1 MAPKPSLKQKFQY
14 WFDNMMSRGTVAQ
27 IALLALLSLVIILSV
42 SFFVKLID
50 AAPGVGFIEIA
61 WTSLMRTLDAGTMGG
76 DTGSWAYLLSMLA
89 VTLGG
94 VFVVSALIG
103 VLSAGV
109 EGKLEDLR
117 KGRSVVLEE
126 GHTVI
131 LGWSPQ
137 AFTIIAELVIANEN
151 QRKPVIAILADY
163 DILEMEEEIRTRIP
177 DMKNTR
183 VIFRSGSPIDPAD
196 LAIVRPQTARSIII
210 LPQGDMP
217 DASVV
222 KSILALTH
230 TSNQRTEPYHIV
242 TRVSHARTL
251 DVLKLIGTKDRIT
264 SLFTGDLI
272 ARVTA
277 QTSRQSGLSVVYTE
291 LLNYGG
297 DEIYF
302 KEEPG
307 LVGKTFADAL
317 LAFEDS
323 ALIGIHA
330 SDGAVYLNPA
340 METRFAPGDEVI
352 AVSADDDTIRLS
364 GMSQV
369 PVDAAAICAA
379 HDATPPSPER
389 ALILGWNAS
398 APVIIHE
405 LDHYVAPGSAVTV
418 VSDENPEDIREQ
430 CAGLINQRM
439 DVREGDTTDRPLLDN
454 LEIAAYDHVIVLAD
468 SRFDVQMADARTMIT
483 LLHLRD
489 ISTHDETPFS
499 IVSEMLDL
507 RNRELAEAAKVDD
520 FIVSDHLIS
529 LLMSQL
535 SENAQ
540 LEAVFT
546 DLFDPE
552 GSEIYLKPIS
562 DYVQTGVPVNF
573 FTVVD
578 AARQRS
584 ETAFGYRLLS
594 EAGDGEKNYGIH
606 TNPRKSEMVT
616 FSQVDKVIVLAEN

>member
-1 MAPKPSLKQKFQY
+1 MTLKPSLKQKYQY
-14 WFDNMMSRGTVAQ
+14 WFDNMMSRGTAAQ
-27 IALLALLSLVIILSV
+27 IALLALLSLGIILSV
-42 SFFVKLID
+42 SLFVKLIN
-50 AAPGVGFIEIA
+50 AAPEVGFVELT
-61 WTSLMRTLDAGTMGG
+61 WKGLMRTLDAGTMGG
-76 DTGSWAYLLSMLA
+76 DTGNWAYLLSMLA

-103 VLSAGV
+103 VLGAGL

-117 KGRSVVLEE
+117 KGRSIVLEE

-151 QRKPVIAILADY
+151 QRKPVIAVLADH
-163 DILEMEEEIRTRIP
+163 DILEMEQEIRARIP

-183 VIFRSGSPIDPAD
+183 IIFRSGSPIDPAD
-196 LAIVRPQTARSIII
+196 LVIVRPQTARSIII

-230 TSNQRTEPYHIV
+230 TSSQRTEPYHIV

-251 DVLKLIGTKDRIT
+251 DVLKLIGTRDRIT
-264 SLFTGDLI
+264 PLFTGDLI

-291 LLNYGG
+291 LLDFGG

-307 LVGKTFADAL
+307 LVGKTYSDAL

-323 ALIGIHA
+323 TVIGIHA
-330 SDGAVYLNPA
+330 SDGTVHLNPA
-340 METRFAPGDEVI
+340 METRFAPGTEVI
-352 AVSADDDTIRLS
+352 AISADDDTVQLS
-364 GMSQV
+364 GTSQ
-369 PVDAAAICAA
+369 PAMNAAVIRAA
-379 HDATPPSPER
+379 TEATSPSPER

-418 VSDENPEDIREQ
+418 VSDENPEDVREQ
-430 CAGLINQRM
+430 CAGLTNQRM
-439 DVREGDTTDRPLLDN
+439 DARRGDTTDRPLLDK
-454 LEIAAYDHVIVLAD
+454 LEIAAFDHVIVLAD
-468 SRFDVQMADARTMIT
+468 NRFDMQMADARTMIT

-489 ISTHDETPFS
+489 ISTRDETPFS

-540 LEAVFT
+540 LEPVFT

-552 GSEIYLKPIS
+552 GCEIYLKPMS

-573 FTVVD
+573 YTVVE
-578 AARQRS
+578 AARQRN
-584 ETAFGYRLLS
+584 ETALGYRILTES
-594 EAGDGEKNYGIH
+594 GDAEKNYGIH
-606 TNPRKSEMVT
+606 TNPKKSEMVT
-616 FSQVDKVIVLAEN
+616 FAEEDKVIVLAEN

>member
-1 MAPKPSLKQKFQY
+1 MTTKPTLKQKYQY
-14 WFDNMMSRGTVAQ
+14 WFDNMMSRGTAAQ
-27 IALLALLSLVIILSV
+27 IALLALLSLFIILSI
-42 SFFVKLID
+42 SLFVKLIN
-50 AAPGVGFIEIA
+50 AAPEVGFVELT
-61 WTSLMRTLDAGTMGG
+61 WKGLMRTLDAGTMGG
-76 DTGSWAYLLSMLA
+76 DTGNWAYLLSMLA

-103 VLSAGV
+103 VLGAGL

-117 KGRSVVLEE
+117 KGRSIVLEDR
-126 GHTVI
+126 HTVI

-137 AFTIIAELVIANEN
+137 AFTIISELVIANEN
-151 QRKPVIAILADY
+151 QKKPVIAVLADH
-163 DILEMEEEIRTRIP
+163 DILEMEQEIRAHVP

-183 VIFRSGSPIDPAD
+183 LIFRSGSPIDPAD
-196 LAIVRPQTARSIII
+196 LAIVRPQAARSIII

-222 KSILALTH
+222 KAILALTH

-242 TRVSHARTL
+242 TRVGHARTL

-264 SLFTGDLI
+264 SLYTGDLI

-302 KEEPG
+302 KQEPA
-307 LVGKTFADAL
+307 LVGKSFADAL
-317 LAFEDS
+317 FAFEDS
-323 ALIGIHA
+323 ALIGIHT
-330 SDGAVYLNPA
+330 SDGSVRLNPP
-340 METRFAPGDEVI
+340 METLFNPGDEVI
-352 AVSADDDTIRLS
+352 AVSADDDTIRIS
-364 GMSQV
+364 GMNQV
-369 PVDAAAICAA
+369 PVDAAVIRPA
-379 HDATPPSPER
+379 HEATSPGPER

-398 APVIIHE
+398 APVIIRE

-418 VSDENPEDIREQ
+418 VSDENPEDVREQ
-430 CAGLINQRM
+430 CAGITNQRM
-439 DVREGDTTDRPLLDN
+439 DVRVGDTTDRPLLDK
-454 LEIAAYDHVIVLAD
+454 LDIAAFDHVIVLAD
-468 SRFDVQMADARTMIT
+468 SRFDVQTADARTMIT

-489 ISTHDETPFS
+489 ISVHDETPFS

-507 RNRELAEAAKVDD
+507 RNRELAETAKVDD

-535 SENAQ
+535 SENAD

-552 GSEIYLKPIS
+552 GSELYLKPIN

-573 FTVVD
+573 YTVVD
-578 AARQRS
+578 AARRRN
-584 ETAFGYRLLS
+584 ETALGYRVLT
-594 EAGDGEKNYGIH
+594 EAGNGEKNYGIH
-606 TNPRKSEMVT
+606 TNPKKSELVM
-616 FSQVDKVIVLAEN
+616 FAEEDKVIVLAEN

>member
-1 MAPKPSLKQKFQY
+1 
-14 WFDNMMSRGTVAQ
+14 MMSRGTAAQ
-27 IALLALLSLVIILSV
+27 IGLLALLSLVIILTV
-42 SFFVKLID
+42 SFVVKLIG
-50 AAPGVGFIEIA
+50 AAPEASFIQVA
-61 WTSLMRTLDAGTMGG
+61 WMGLMRTLDAGTMGG
-76 DTGSWAYLLSMLA
+76 DSGSWPYLLSMLA

-137 AFTIIAELVIANEN
+137 AFTIISELVIANEN
-151 QRKPVIAILADY
+151 QRRPAIAVLADQ
-163 DILEMEEEIRTRIP
+163 DILEMEEAVGTRIP

-183 VIFRSGSPIDPAD
+183 LIFRSGSPIDPAD
-196 LAIVRPQTARSIII
+196 LAIVRPETARSIIV

-222 KSILALTH
+222 KAILALTN
-230 TSNQRTEPYHIV
+230 TSNQRTKPYHIV
-242 TRVSHARTL
+242 TCVRHARTL

-264 SLFTGDLI
+264 ALYTGDLI

-302 KEEPG
+302 KEEAD
-307 LVGKTFADAL
+307 LVGKSFADAL
-317 LAFEDS
+317 FAFEDS

-330 SDGAVYLNPA
+330 SDGSVHLNPP
-340 METRFAPGDEVI
+340 METLFAPGDEVI

-369 PVDAAAICAA
+369 PVDAAAIRAMHA
-379 HDATPPSPER
+379 ATPPVPER

-398 APVIIHE
+398 APVIIRE
-405 LDHYVAPGSAVTV
+405 LDNYVAPGSAVTV

-430 CAGLINQRM
+430 CAGLINQRVE
-439 DVREGDTTDRPLLDN
+439 VREGDTTDRRLLDK
-454 LEIAAYDHVIVLAD
+454 LEIDVFDHVIVLAD
-468 SRFDVQMADARTMIT
+468 SRFEVQMADARTMIT

-489 ISTHDETPFS
+489 ISMRDETPCS

-507 RNRELAEAAKVDD
+507 RNRELAETAKVDD

-535 SENAQ
+535 SENAD

-552 GSEIYLKPIS
+552 GSELYLKPIT

-573 FTVVD
+573 YTVVD
-578 AARQRS
+578 AARRRN
-584 ETAFGYRLLS
+584 ETALGYRLLA
-594 EAGDGEKNYGIH
+594 EAGDGGKNYGIH

-616 FSQVDKVIVLAEN
+616 FAEEDKVIVLAEN

>member
-1 MAPKPSLKQKFQY
+1 MTQKPSFKQKFQY
-14 WFDNMMSRGTVAQ
+14 WFDGIMSRGIAAQ
-27 IALLALLSLVIILSV
+27 IGLLAAFSLVIILAV
-42 SFFVKLID
+42 SLFVKLIG
-50 AAPGVGFIEIA
+50 AAPEMGFLQVA
-61 WTSLMRTLDAGTMGG
+61 WTSLMRTPDAGTMGG
-76 DTGSWAYLLSMLA
+76 DSGSWSYLLSMLV

-109 EGKLEDLR
+109 EDKLAELR
-117 KGRSVVLEE
+117 KGRSIVLEE

-137 AFTIIAELVIANEN
+137 VFTIVSELVIANEN
-151 QRKPVIAILADY
+151 QRKPVIAILADH
-163 DILEMEEEIRTRIP
+163 DKVEMEEEISVHVP
-177 DMKNTR
+177 DLKNTR
-183 VIFRSGSPIDPAD
+183 VVCRSGSPIDPAD
-196 LAIVRPQTARSIII
+196 LPIVSPETARAIII
-210 LPQGDMP
+210 LPEGDMP

-230 TSNQRTEPYHIV
+230 ASDQRTEPYHIV
-242 TRVSHARTL
+242 TRVRHERTL

-264 SLFTGDLI
+264 PLFTGDLI

-291 LLNYGG
+291 LLDYGG

-307 LVGKTFADAL
+307 LVGKSFADAL

-323 ALIGIHA
+323 AVIGIHA
-330 SDGAVYLNPA
+330 SDGSVQLNPA
-340 METRFAPGDEVI
+340 METLFAPGDEVI
-352 AVSADDDTIRLS
+352 AISSDDDTIRLS
-364 GMSQV
+364 GLDQV
-369 PVDAAAICAA
+369 PVDAAVIR
-379 HDATPPSPER
+379 ATHEATSPGPER

-405 LDHYVAPGSAVTV
+405 LDHYVAPGSAATV

-430 CAGLINQRM
+430 CAGLINQRIE
-439 DVREGDTTDRPLLDN
+439 VREGDTTDRHLLDKLGVASFN
-454 LEIAAYDHVIVLAD
+454 HVIVLAD
-468 SRFDVQMADARTMIT
+468 SRFEVQVADARTMIT

-489 ISTHDETPFS
+489 LSLRNATPFS

-507 RNRELAEAAKVDD
+507 RNRELAESAKVDD
-520 FIVSDHLIS
+520 FIVSDHLVS
-529 LLMSQL
+529 LLMTQL
-535 SENAQ
+535 SENAD

-552 GSEIYLKPIS
+552 GSEIYLKPMS
-562 DYVQTGVPVNF
+562 DYVKTGVPVNF
-573 FTVVD
+573 YTVVE
-578 AARQRS
+578 AARLRN
-584 ETAFGYRLLS
+584 ETALGYRLLR
-594 EAGDGEKNYGIH
+594 EAGDAQKNHGIH
-606 TNPRKSEMVT
+606 TNPKKSELVT
-616 FSQVDKVIVLAEN
+616 FADEDKVIVLAED

>member
-1 MAPKPSLKQKFQY
+1 
-14 WFDNMMSRGTVAQ
+14 
-27 IALLALLSLVIILSV
+27 
-42 SFFVKLID
+42 
-50 AAPGVGFIEIA
+50 
-61 WTSLMRTLDAGTMGG
+61 
-76 DTGSWAYLLSMLA
+76 
-89 VTLGG
+89 
-94 VFVVSALIG
+94 
-103 VLSAGV
+103 
-109 EGKLEDLR
+109 
-117 KGRSVVLEE
+117 
-126 GHTVI
+126 
-131 LGWSPQ
+131 
-137 AFTIIAELVIANEN
+137 
-151 QRKPVIAILADY
+151 
-163 DILEMEEEIRTRIP
+163 
-177 DMKNTR
+177 
-183 VIFRSGSPIDPAD
+183 
-196 LAIVRPQTARSIII
+196 
-210 LPQGDMP
+210 
-217 DASVV
+217 VV
-222 KSILALTH
+222 KAILALTN

-242 TRVSHARTL
+242 TCVRHARTL

-264 SLFTGDLI
+264 ALYTGELI

-302 KEEPG
+302 KHEPS
-307 LVGKTFADAL
+307 LEGKTYADAL
-317 LAFEDS
+317 FAYEDS
-323 ALIGIHA
+323 ALIGIHTA
-330 SDGAVYLNPA
+330 GGAVQLNPA

-352 AVSADDDTIRLS
+352 AVSEDDDTIRLS

-379 HDATPPSPER
+379 HEATSPVPEH
-389 ALILGWNAS
+389 ALVLGWNAS
-398 APVIIHE
+398 APVIIQE

-430 CAGLINQRM
+430 CAGLVNQRM
-439 DVREGDTTDRPLLDN
+439 DVREGDTTDRRLLDK

-468 SRFDVQMADARTMIT
+468 SRFEVQVADARTMIT

-489 ISTHDETPFS
+489 ISMHDETPFS

-535 SENAQ
+535 SENAD

-562 DYVQTGVPVNF
+562 DYVQTGVPVTF
-573 FTVVD
+573 YTVIE
-578 AARQRS
+578 AARQRN
-584 ETAFGYRLLS
+584 ETAIGYRLLS
-594 EAGDGEKNYGIH
+594 EIGDAGKNYGIH
-606 TNPRKSEMVT
+606 TNPKKSEMVT
-616 FSQVDKVIVLAEN
+616 FAKEDKVIVLAED